1 MEDSEASSVRQLGNG
16 LVQECHGLLS
26 EIEQFER
33 FLKERGRENV
43 VELKPFQNAVR
54 SELRSLENLTQ
65 AEPTERSLHTLRSS
79 NLPFCTA
86 VWNTAKST
94 YGLTA
99 FTKRFYW
106 GTPPTRDSKRA
117 TTNPKRRCALV
128 DIVAQDG
135 LQWIKVSTVTENRLL
150 FDLAKEGWE
159 GASSDDERDG
169 VAVGQDHDLEEDHR
183 IEVIRQ
189 ADDLRKASLAH
200 KVRYKHPSVFLILPK
215 ISPNPPSEIASII
228 SSLRSTGAT
237 VRLGSG
243 SPSTDLSS
251 IFPNLLPDQ
260 LCDLTATINIDCTIL
275 LALVSDLSHS
285 STNPEP
291 WFHKAIT
298 RQIEREEKEHLL
310 LESLWPAMI
319 GRKLVCTEEAAQRMK
334 EIVGCIGT
342 VSERQRTN
350 LILSSTSLSPE
361 YIHTEFAKLS
371 TYAIPPDWNI
381 PIEVVEAHVEMQDL
395 PPVAEKVKMK
405 LTKINQ
411 SVFLYGWARGW
422 CTLSSNRTVAKLIEE
437 IVNGAD
443 ATGPAI
449 WLCSTARSLVGK
461 EKGRR

>member
-1 MEDSEASSVRQLGNG
+1 M
-16 LVQECHGLLS
+16 
-26 EIEQFER
+26 
-33 FLKERGRENV
+33 
-43 VELKPFQNAVR
+43 
-54 SELRSLENLTQ
+54 
-65 AEPTERSLHTLRSS
+65 
-79 NLPFCTA
+79 
-86 VWNTAKST
+86 
-94 YGLTA
+94 
-99 FTKRFYW
+99 
-106 GTPPTRDSKRA
+106 
-117 TTNPKRRCALV
+117 V

-159 GASSDDERDG
+159 GAYSDDEGDE
-169 VAVGQDHDLEEDHR
+169 VAVGQGHGLEEDHR

-200 KVRYKHPSVFLILPK
+200 KVRYKHPSVVLVLPK
-215 ISPNPPSEIASII
+215 ISPSPPSEIASII

-237 VRLGSG
+237 VELGPS
-243 SPSTDLSS
+243 SPSTDLLS

-260 LCDLTATINIDCTIL
+260 LCDLTATLNIDCTIL
-275 LALVSDLSHS
+275 LALVSDLSYS
-285 STNPEP
+285 STNLET

-298 RQIEREEKEHLL
+298 RQIEREEQEHLL

-334 EIVGCIGT
+334 EIVDCIGT
-342 VSERQRTN
+342 ASERQRTN
-350 LILSSTSLSPE
+350 LILSSTSLSSE
-361 YIHTEFAKLS
+361 SVHTEFAKLS

-381 PIEVVEAHVEMQDL
+381 PIEVVDAHVEMRDL
-395 PPVAEKVKMK
+395 PPVAEEVKMK

-437 IVNGAD
+437 IVNAAD
-443 ATGPAI
+443 ETGPVI